1 MQQSIQP
8 QVDIPDLVY
17 KNRYIILGIILLGSF
32 MATLDSSMVNIALPT
47 ITLDYNVSLAQ
58 SQWTITG
65 YLLAMTG
72 LFIFFGKVSE
82 FTGKVKLF
90 VAGWAIFTISSLAC
104 GFAPGLEALI
114 AFRIIQGIGASMLS
128 AVGGALIFEAF
139 PSQERGKAMGLFG
152 VVFGIGAVVGPALG
166 GFIVDGLG
174 WQYIFLINV
183 PIGVVLLACAF
194 KYMKIPETTA
204 GTLEM
209 DWIGAVTLC
218 ISIVSLMLF
227 CSEVANG
234 LTVTTAMVAY
244 AVIAAISFIVF
255 LYRESTC
262 KKPLL
267 DLSIFRNRQ
276 FTLPIIS
283 GLLLFMPISI
293 SNTLSPF
300 YFEGV
305 MGYTAS
311 QVGLILMVVP
321 LFMMFSAPASGIL
334 YDKYHWKYSAAVGA
348 LVYFLGFV
356 VFGYGLLTI
365 NFWVIIAAFIIRG
378 IGGGIFSSPN
388 SIETMSALSREK
400 TAVASSVSS
409 TITFMSI
416 MLGVAI
422 SSTFLTLDLNASGYG
437 GPIFLAG
444 SSLLANSVGVI
455 TLGAG
460 ALLIASAAASVLR
473 NTMFA
478 YTAHA
483 EAAGETKPII

>member
-1 MQQSIQP
+1 MQQSIQQ

-32 MATLDSSMVNIALPT
+32 MAVLDSSMVNIALPT
-47 ITLDYNVSLAQ
+47 ITVDYMVSLAE

-82 FTGKVKLF
+82 YTGKVKLF
-90 VAGWAIFTISSLAC
+90 VAGWAIFTVSSLAC
-104 GFAPGLEALI
+104 GFAPGLYALI

-139 PSQERGKAMGLFG
+139 PAQERGKAMGLFG
-152 VVFGIGAVVGPALG
+152 VTFGIGAVVGPGLG
-166 GFIVDGLG
+166 GFIVDNLG

-194 KYMKIPETTA
+194 KYMKIPEMTA

-227 CSEVANG
+227 CNEVAKG
-234 LTVTTAMVAY
+234 LVVTTPMVAY
-244 AVIAAISFIVF
+244 AVIAVLSFIIF

-293 SNTLSPF
+293 GNTLSPF

-311 QVGLILMVVP
+311 QVGLILMVLP
-321 LFMMFSAPASGIL
+321 LFMMFSAPINGVL
-334 YDKYHWKYSAAVGA
+334 YDKYHWKYSAAAGA
-348 LVYFLGFV
+348 FVYFLGFV
-356 VFGYGLLTI
+356 IFGYALLTI
-365 NFWVIIAAFIIRG
+365 NFWLIIAAFIIRG

-388 SIETMSALSREK
+388 SIETMSALPREK
-400 TAVASSVSS
+400 TAIASSVSS
-409 TITFMSI
+409 TVSFMSI

-422 SSTFLTLDLNASGYG
+422 SCTFLTLDLKASDYS
-437 GPIFLAG
+437 GPIIMAG
-444 SSLLANSVGVI
+444 SSLLASSIGVI

-460 ALLIASAAASVLR
+460 VLFLVSAIASALRHTRFAAR
-473 NTMFA
+473 
-478 YTAHA
+478 
-483 EAAGETKPII
+483 AAVKAGSETGSS

>member
-1 MQQSIQP
+1 VQHSIQ
-8 QVDIPDLVY
+8 QREGIPELVY
-17 KNRYIILGIILLGSF
+17 RNRYVILGIILLGSF

-47 ITLDYNVSLAQ
+47 ITIDYNVGLAE

-65 YLLAMTG
+65 YLLSMTG
-72 LFIFFGKVSE
+72 LFIFFGKLSE

-90 VAGWAIFTISSLAC
+90 IIGWAIFTVSSLAC
-104 GFAPGLEALI
+104 GIAPGLYELI
-114 AFRIIQGIGASMLS
+114 VFRIVQGIGASMLS

-139 PSQERGKAMGLFG
+139 PPQERGKAMGLFG

-194 KYMKIPETTA
+194 KYMKIPEMTVNR
-204 GTLEM
+204 LDM

-234 LTVTTAMVAY
+234 LTMTMPMAAY
-244 AVIAAISFIVF
+244 AVTSVLSFIIF

-267 DLSIFRNRQ
+267 DLSIFRNRL
-276 FTLPIIS
+276 FTLPILS

-311 QVGLILMVVP
+311 QVGLILIVVP
-321 LFMMFSAPASGIL
+321 LFMMFSAPVSGIL
-334 YDKYHWKYSAAVGA
+334 YDKYHWKYSAAAGA

-365 NFWVIIAAFIIRG
+365 NFWIIIAAFIIRG

-388 SIETMSALSREK
+388 SIETMSALPREK
-400 TAVASSVSS
+400 TATASSVSS
-409 TITFMSI
+409 TITFLSI
-416 MLGVAI
+416 MLGVAL
-422 SSTFLTLDLNASGYG
+422 SSTFLTLDLNASGYV

-444 SSLLANSVGVI
+444 SSLLANSIGVI

-460 ALLIASAAASVLR
+460 AFLIASSAASVLR

-478 YTAHA
+478 HTAHA